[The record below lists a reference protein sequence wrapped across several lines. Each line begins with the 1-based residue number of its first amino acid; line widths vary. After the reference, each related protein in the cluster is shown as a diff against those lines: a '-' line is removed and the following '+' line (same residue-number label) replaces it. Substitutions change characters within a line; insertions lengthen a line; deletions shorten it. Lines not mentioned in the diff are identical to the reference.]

1 MSAASTGW
9 QPVLPL
15 DIVEGNDNHGPYIT
29 TDFGTTVCDFYCMS
43 DPSSWAV
50 CNGGTS
56 KPVWFTEA
64 AEYAAFMVKAANAHD
79 ELVAL
84 LTGLVNIANW
94 GHDDDS
100 SAVEEYNAIAA
111 SASALLAKHGG
122 GQ

>member
-1 MSAASTGW
+1 MSAASAGW

-15 DIVEGNDNHGPYIT
+15 DLVEGNDNHGPYIT

-79 ELVAL
+79 ELL
-84 LTGLVNIANW
+84 CGLRDMLAATDPWRDVRDTDGELDARQR
-94 GHDDDS
+94 
-100 SAVEEYNAIAA
+100 AV
-111 SASALLAKHGG
+111 ALLAKHGG